1 MSHLSLFEE
10 EEILHAP
17 TMMPVQQ
24 LQDSARGFST
34 STTSRLQYYEPGPST
49 RKRTV
54 TEALLRANKA
64 SPLLRRLKRIP
75 FTRPYAYALQGLTV
89 GLILVDPLDRLEG
102 GLID

>member
-10 EEILHAP
+10 DEIFP
-17 TMMPVQQ
+17 RMMMP
-24 LQDSARGFST
+24 ARSPAPLKVLNT
-34 STTSRLQYYEPGPST
+34 STTSRLTYYEAGPST

-54 TEALLRANKA
+54 GEALIRAGEKG
-64 SPLLRRLKRIP
+64 SPLWRATKRVPFLK
-75 FTRPYAYALQGLTV
+75 PYAYLLQGLTY